1 MCEVRTETNHYHTSK
16 CLVCGHQDRV
26 NYPSK
31 EEYQEVTVCPKCN
44 GAFVDMYKLEK
55 YKQSNETVEPLL
67 TITLTDIDAKPV
79 VHYKGKQIDRKLRVA
94 FDWETQ
100 SIDKIN
106 RTYIHIEHVP
116 SDNKR
121 FNTEVIQHN
130 HPIVEEQ
137 VKIYRL

>member
-1 MCEVRTETNHYHTSK
+1 MCEVRTEINHYHTSK
-16 CLVCGHQDRV
+16 CLVCSHQDRV

-67 TITLTDIDAKPV
+67 TITLTDIDAKPI

-106 RTYIHIEHVP
+106 RAYIHIEHVP

-137 VKIYRL
+137 VEIYRL